1 MSLLNAYENEIWD
14 QTPAHQQFT
23 PLDSTDIMIAM
34 GLALTTA
41 IITIHGLG
49 VQSLATWD
57 EAIYGVVIRE
67 LLARHELTLCYAGVP
82 WFEKSP
88 FLF

>member
-1 MSLLNAYENEIWD
+1 MSLLNTHETEIWD
-14 QTPAHQQFT
+14 QTPAHQQFR
-23 PLDSTDIMIAM
+23 PLDSTDTMIVM

-57 EAIYGVVIRE
+57 EAIYGVVIANCLRV
-67 LLARHELTLCYAGVP
+67 T
-82 WFEKSP
+82 S
-88 FLF
+88 